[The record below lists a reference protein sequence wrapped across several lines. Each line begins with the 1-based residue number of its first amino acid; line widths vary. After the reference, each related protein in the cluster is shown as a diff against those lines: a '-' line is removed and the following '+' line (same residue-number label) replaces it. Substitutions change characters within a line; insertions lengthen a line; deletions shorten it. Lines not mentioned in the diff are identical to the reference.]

1 MDACKQYADS
11 QLSQLLFCFP
21 FPIFLALLINE
32 LKTERSKNIVKTITY
47 APHFVSTI
55 VIVGMMMSMCSPS
68 TGIVNTLLLKTG
80 LVKEPLYLMGRS
92 KYFRFMYIIS
102 AIWKDSGWNAIIFIS
117 ALAAIDPGLYEA
129 ARVDGASRMKQLIH
143 VTLPGIL
150 PTIIIMLILESGK
163 MMSIGFEKVYA
174 MQTDLNLSVSEV
186 ISTYTYKIGLERF
199 EYDYA
204 TAIGL
209 FNSLVNFAVLLLVNG
224 ISKRVSET
232 SLW

>member
-1 MDACKQYADS
+1 M
-11 QLSQLLFCFP
+11 
-21 FPIFLALLINE
+21 
-32 LKTERSKNIVKTITY
+32 
-47 APHFVSTI
+47 
-55 VIVGMMMSMCSPS
+55 
-68 TGIVNTLLLKTG
+68 
-80 LVKEPLYLMGRS
+80 
-92 KYFRFMYIIS
+92 
-102 AIWKDSGWNAIIFIS
+102 
-117 ALAAIDPGLYEA
+117 
-129 ARVDGASRMKQLIH
+129 DGASRMEQLIH